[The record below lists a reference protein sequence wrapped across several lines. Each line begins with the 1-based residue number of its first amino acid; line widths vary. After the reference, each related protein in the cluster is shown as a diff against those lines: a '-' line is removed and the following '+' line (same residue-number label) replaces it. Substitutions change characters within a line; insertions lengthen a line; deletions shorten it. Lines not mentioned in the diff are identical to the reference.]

1 MERRRVDSSRR
12 RRPSHGPLARG
23 LPLGGYVGDRA
34 SGRTSVRR
42 RARGEGS
49 GEGAVQAL
57 RRWACADGAVRGWRG
72 GGTVDAFVSCLIEV
86 V

>member
-1 MERRRVDSSRR
+1 VERRRVDSSRR

-23 LPLGGYVGDRA
+23 LPLGGRVGDHA

-49 GEGAVQAL
+49 GVGARARAGRAAL
-57 RRWACADGAVRGWRG
+57 GVCRRGRAGLARRGHCGLLR
-72 GGTVDAFVSCLIEV
+72 
-86 V
+86 